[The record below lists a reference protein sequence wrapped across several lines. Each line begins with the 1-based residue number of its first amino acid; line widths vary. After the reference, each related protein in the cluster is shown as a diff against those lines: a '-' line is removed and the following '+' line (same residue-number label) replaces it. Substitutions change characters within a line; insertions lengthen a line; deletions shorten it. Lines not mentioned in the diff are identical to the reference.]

1 MGTRNFELRT
11 GLITMVQANQLYGL
25 PRKDANADLQHFLK
39 LCDTIVI
46 KDVAPESIR
55 LRLFPFSLTGKAKQW
70 FYKDKEA
77 INTWAKC
84 SMAFLMKFFLMGKTN
99 ALRGRILNFQHNS
112 METISE
118 RGKVSDYFALA
129 ISGNVIT

>member
-1 MGTRNFELRT
+1 
-11 GLITMVQANQLYGL
+11 
-25 PRKDANADLQHFLK
+25 
-39 LCDTIVI
+39 
-46 KDVAPESIR
+46 
-55 LRLFPFSLTGKAKQW
+55 
-70 FYKDKEA
+70 
-77 INTWAKC
+77 
-84 SMAFLMKFFLMGKTN
+84 MAFLMKFFLMGKTN